1 MRRLRYTVDDL
12 MEAMREQ
19 EIFDISEIHS
29 AIVETNGKIHF
40 MQKKDFQSASK
51 EDIGLKEST
60 GDPQS
65 VLIRDGVEDEEQLTL
80 LGLGK
85 GWLHS
90 CLRSENLSVKDVFLM
105 TADKNGCVKLS
116 VPRYSAASYELVDA
130 PAKHADKGN
139 AD

>member
-1 MRRLRYTVDDL
+1 
-12 MEAMREQ
+12 
-19 EIFDISEIHS
+19 
-29 AIVETNGKIHF
+29 

-51 EDIGLKEST
+51 EDVGLKEST

-105 TADKNGCVKLS
+105 TADKNG
-116 VPRYSAASYELVDA
+116 
-130 PAKHADKGN
+130 KHNIIKRQEALK
-139 AD
+139 